1 MKKIFLLLL
10 IALFIGIASY
20 FGLKN
25 NIKNSQTGKFQVTA
39 SFYPYYFF
47 ASQIGRDKANVVNIT
62 PAGAEP
68 HDYEPS
74 AGDIVRIDSSQL
86 LILNGQVEPWGAKIQ
101 SDLKGKST
109 AVLVTGAGLFTQK
122 VTDESG
128 ITGIDP
134 HIWLSPTRAKVQV
147 KAILNE
153 FIKLDPQNT
162 DYYITNAATLQAALD
177 KIDSDYKTGLA
188 SCQKKDIVTSHAAF
202 GYMASDYGLTQI
214 SIAGLS
220 PDAEP
225 SLEEMAN
232 ITNFVKANG
241 IKYIFFESLVSPK
254 LSQTIA
260 NETGAQILVLDPLEG
275 LTPNAIAQ
283 GQNYLTVMEQN
294 LHNLKVALNCK

>member
-25 NIKNSQTGKFQVTA
+25 NIKNTQAGKFQVTA

-86 LILNGQVEPWGAKIQ
+86 LILNGQVEPWGIKIQ

-109 AVLVTGAGLFTQK
+109 AVLVAGAGLFTQK

-225 SLEEMAN
+225 SIKEMAN